1 MREILVI
8 RLGAMGDVIHVLPAV
23 ASLRESFPQARLT
36 WIVEPRW
43 MPLIDRA
50 LVQQVIP
57 VNRRKWA
64 SIRQAWQALRA
75 QAFDM
80 AIDFQGLIKSALVAK
95 ASGAARVAGYATPR
109 ETAARWFYHLKVT
122 KQSAHIV
129 DHHLE
134 LARAVGASRMRNDFP
149 LPAGTPEGT
158 LPEGRFVLACPFA
171 GWASKEW
178 PLERYAELGRL
189 LAERGVRLVLNGHAA
204 VEAQLL
210 RLDQVDV
217 HISSIA
223 GLIDATRRATA
234 ILGLD
239 SGPLHLAAAL
249 RKPGVALF
257 GPTDPT
263 RNGPY
268 GGTIRVLRS
277 PNAVTSYKRSPQAD
291 PSMLALTPVEVAD
304 ALLEVMP

>member
-23 ASLRESFPQARLT
+23 AALRESFPQARLT

-43 MPLIDRA
+43 MPLIDSA

-57 VNRRKWA
+57 LNRRKWA
-64 SIRQAWQALRA
+64 SVRRAWQALRA
-75 QAFDM
+75 QAFDL

-95 ASGAARVAGYATPR
+95 ASGAARVAGYANPR
-109 ETAARWFYHLKVT
+109 ERQARWFYHQRVT
-122 KQSAHIV
+122 PQSAHIV

-134 LARAVGASRMRNDFP
+134 LVRAIGAAGIAKSFL
-149 LPAGTPEGT
+149 LPAGSAEGV
-158 LPEGRFVLACPFA
+158 LPDGPFVLACPFA

-178 PLERYAELGRL
+178 PLDRYAELGRL

-204 VEAQLL
+204 VEPRLRQL
-210 RLDQVDV
+210 RHVDV

-223 GLIDATRRATA
+223 GLIAATRRASA
-234 ILGLD
+234 VLGLD

-249 RKPGVALF
+249 QKPGVALF
-257 GPTDPT
+257 GPTDPA

-268 GGTIRVLRS
+268 GSTIRVLRS
-277 PNAVTSYKRSPQAD
+277 ADAVTSYKRLPAVD
-291 PSMLALTPVEVAD
+291 PSMLALTPVQVGK
-304 ALLEVMP
+304 ALLEVLS